1 MSRTIPSLLCFLVQ
15 SSFGNY
21 SFSVSA
27 NGFATLILQNRFRG
41 LLTHLPW
48 WRVPGIEP
56 SIEPGIEPAPWD
68 ALESAFPVWDRLG
81 GPGNTKGC
89 FWLAAPKVGP
99 LTRTAGQ
106 LSPVE
111 CKRALVK
118 SMSTGSS
125 RGHAVVH
132 FSCPFSIQC
141 APAVTQGILFGCLRV
156 ACGFGCA
163 CMRELIYNSVVFQL
177 LGCCLGVSGW
187 HVVLGAFVL
196 GK

>member
-1 MSRTIPSLLCFLVQ
+1 MCGFPRTNMPSTSIHAENGLP
-15 SSFGNY
+15 
-21 SFSVSA
+21 VSC
-27 NGFATLILQNRFRG
+27 RG
-41 LLTHLPW
+41 LEMLVGTLLLTL
-48 WRVPGIEP
+48 VLAAG
-56 SIEPGIEPAPWD
+56 
-68 ALESAFPVWDRLG
+68 
-81 GPGNTKGC
+81 TGC